1 MSKAIR
7 KQILRAERE
16 HARAFNR
23 GDVRGAMLMFHKD
36 FVGFSSTRHARIHGL
51 SALKKTFLYYLKRA
65 PKMFYHIEQP
75 HVHASGSTAVAT
87 FYWTVAWA
95 RAAVSAA
102 GARTSS
108 CAPGGTGALST
119 STFPA
124 PADRGPTRWHRAH
137 EDSREHGL
145 KLDSQRFLT
154 GSCGSTSVSWQS
166 GSPAF
171 RKRRAPGCG

>member
-7 KQILRAERE
+7 RKILQAERE

-23 GDVRGAMLMFHKD
+23 GDVRGALRMFHKD
-36 FVGFSSTRHARIHGL
+36 FVGFSSTRHERIRGL

-65 PKMFYHIEQP
+65 PKMFYRIEQP

-124 PADRGPTRWHRAH
+124 PAERDPTRWHHPH
-137 EDSREHGL
+137 EDSCRHRL
-145 KLDSQRFLT
+145 KIDFH
-154 GSCGSTSVSWQS
+154 
-166 GSPAF
+166 
-171 RKRRAPGCG
+171 

>member
-75 HVHASGSTAVAT
+75 RVHSSGSTAVAT
-87 FYWTVAWA
+87 FYWTVGLGKGRRVRGRSTHVFLRSGRNWRVVHEHFSRA
-95 RAAVSAA
+95 R
-102 GARTSS
+102 
-108 CAPGGTGALST
+108 
-119 STFPA
+119 
-124 PADRGPTRWHRAH
+124 
-137 EDSREHGL
+137 
-145 KLDSQRFLT
+145 
-154 GSCGSTSVSWQS
+154 
-166 GSPAF
+166 
-171 RKRRAPGCG
+171 